1 MTTKPTSIWVTSD
14 VTPFGSYQLAIHFDD
29 DTSRVLDRDAAYA
42 YASTILDACERAEY
56 DAAVIRQF
64 TKKMGAQKTLAAH
77 SVADLRADRPPLDL
91 AAIAPLEIQPGVSQ
105 RTGKPFL
112 ALLRGVEQIGQWD
125 MEAAQGHALHVLR
138 AVHAIPL
145 DAAYRRYL
153 IGQVGIEPER
163 AANVVDDLQHY
174 REDPR

>member
-1 MTTKPTSIWVTSD
+1 MSEETPTSVWVTSD
-14 VTPFGSYQLAIHFDD
+14 LTPSGGYQLAIHFDD

-42 YASTILDACERAEY
+42 YAATVLDAAERADY

-64 TKKMGAQKTLAAH
+64 TRKMGTTKELAAH

-91 AAIAPLEIQPGVSQ
+91 TAIAPLELQPGVSAK
-105 RTGKPFL
+105 TGNAFL
-112 ALLRGVEQIGQWD
+112 VIAREGRQIGQWSTED
-125 MEAAQGHALHVLR
+125 ARGHALHVLS
-138 AVHAIPL
+138 ALHAIPL

-163 AANVVDDLQHY
+163 ALNVVDDLQNH
-174 REDPR
+174 RDQT